1 MQLFTFFRSSAAYRV
16 RIALNFKGIAY
27 ESVPVDLRPG
37 EHRRPEYLA
46 RNPQGLVPA
55 LADGGA
61 VIGQSL
67 AILEYLEETHPEPPL
82 LPREPLTRAQVRAM
96 ALAIAC
102 DLHPLNNLR
111 VLNYLRGPLGQ
122 DEQSVN
128 AWYRHWIGVVFAGLE
143 VQARASSDA
152 RTLFAG
158 HVTLADVCLVP
169 QLFNARRF
177 QCDLAPFPT
186 LTAVGAHLES
196 LPAFAQA
203 APAAQ
208 PDAS

>member
-67 AILEYLEETHPEPPL
+67 AILEYLEETHPEPLL
-82 LPREPLTRAQVRAM
+82 LPREPLARAQVRAM

>member
-55 LADGGA
+55 LAAGGA

-82 LPREPLTRAQVRAM
+82 LPREPLARAQVRAM

-177 QCDLAPFPT
+177 QCELAPFPT

>member
-67 AILEYLEETHPEPPL
+67 AILEYLEETHPEPLL
-82 LPREPLTRAQVRAM
+82 LPREPLARAQVRSM

>member
-37 EHRRPEYLA
+37 EHHRPEYLA

-55 LADGGA
+55 LADDGA

-67 AILEYLEETHPEPPL
+67 AIIEYLEETHPEPPL
-82 LPREPLTRAQVRAM
+82 LPREPRHRAQVRAM

-128 AWYRHWIGVVFAGLE
+128 AWYRHWVGVVFAGLE
-143 VQARASSDA
+143 TQARAHSDG

-158 HVTLADVCLVP
+158 CVTLADVCLVP

-177 QCDLAPFPT
+177 SCELAPFPT
-186 LTAVGAHLES
+186 LTAVGACLET

>member
-1 MQLFTFFRSSAAYRV
+1 V
-16 RIALNFKGIAY
+16 RIALNYKGIVY

-55 LADGGA
+55 LADGEA

-82 LPREPLTRAQVRAM
+82 LPREPLARAQVRAL

-122 DEQSVN
+122 DEQHVT

>member
-82 LPREPLTRAQVRAM
+82 LPREPLARAQVRAM